1 MLPAYLTATYRI
13 QIRGIVSVV
22 PYSSKSMTMLALLGL
37 LSQISVA
44 QDYKSKIDLELG
56 GSIGRILLADLNADG
71 LPEII
76 AALPEQNSIA
86 IAYSPDQQGYQ
97 KTNIFSSGQ
106 GRPTDL
112 ALADFDDDGI
122 LDLAVANHE
131 TNHISIFMGTGSGN
145 FKNAQLLIT
154 PSQPHVHT
162 LAAGDFDGDGKIDL
176 AVDSWQNN
184 QVLFFSGR
192 GDGSFNAT
200 PQKIT
205 VAPQPRINITAYDF
219 NGDGLADI
227 ATPANASSKVSVLI
241 NSGAAGYLLS
251 TPTVAA
257 SPFHIS
263 AGDIN
268 GDGKA
273 DLAITHR
280 AGNYRDQQYD
290 KLTILYGDGRGAF
303 TEAPF
308 SPVEVKGSPT
318 QAAIGQVGC
327 GKSQSI
333 AVVKQSSNEIAII
346 TITPN
351 GPQQK
356 HISDG
361 KSPRELAIA
370 DMDGNGCG
378 DLVVSWYESQKV
390 TIYYY

>member
-1 MLPAYLTATYRI
+1 MA
-13 QIRGIVSVV
+13 
-22 PYSSKSMTMLALLGL
+22 PYSSKSMAMLVLLGL

-44 QDYKSKIDLELG
+44 QDYKSKTELKLG
-56 GSIGRILLADLNADG
+56 GPTGRILLADLNADR

-76 AALPEQNSIA
+76 TALPEQNSIA
-86 IAYSPDQQGYQ
+86 IAFSPDQKGYRN
-97 KTNIFSSGQ
+97 TNIFSSGQ
-106 GRPTDL
+106 GTPTDL
-112 ALADFDDDGI
+112 VLTDFDADGI

-145 FKNAQLLIT
+145 FKDAQILIT

-184 QVLFFSGR
+184 QILVFRGK

-227 ATPANASSKVSVLI
+227 AAPANASGKVSVLI

-251 TPTVAA
+251 TPTVAP

-280 AGNYRDQQYD
+280 AGNYRNQQYD
-290 KLTILYGDGRGAF
+290 KLTILYGDGSGGFA
-303 TEAPF
+303 EAPF
-308 SPVEVKGSPT
+308 SPMEVKGSPT
-318 QAAIGQVGC
+318 QAAIGQIGC
-327 GKSQSI
+327 GKHQSI

-346 TITPN
+346 TFTEN

-356 HISDG
+356 YISDG
-361 KSPRELAIA
+361 ESPRELAIA

-378 DLVVSWYESQKV
+378 DLVVSWYENQKI